1 MGAEGP
7 LLDTSNAPARAM
19 EEQSAHLSPHAARSV
34 GKIGAETYSAAS
46 FKEALSCGEERVDPY
61 VCFAAVCARRLIAAI
76 NHPVTFAFRLSA
88 YGVSSLQSTMHTQSR
103 LLFGCLRTASHRCNL
118 PPSHSGMI
126 KM

>member
-19 EEQSAHLSPHAARSV
+19 EQSAHLSPHAARSV

-61 VCFAAVCARRLIAAI
+61 VCFSAVCVRRLIAAI
-76 NHPVTFAFRLSA
+76 YHPVT
-88 YGVSSLQSTMHTQSR
+88 
-103 LLFGCLRTASHRCNL
+103 
-118 PPSHSGMI
+118 PE
-126 KM
+126 

>member
-19 EEQSAHLSPHAARSV
+19 EQSAHLSPHAARSV

-61 VCFAAVCARRLIAAI
+61 VCFSAVCVRRLIAAI
-76 NHPVTFAFRLSA
+76 N
-88 YGVSSLQSTMHTQSR
+88 HTQSR